1 MSKTTAG
8 PEPAPSVAISPIPR
22 FFSIDVLRGIALL
35 GILLISIWEFGG
47 FSTNQQTRLKLLQK
61 GFDYDLYA
69 TITIL
74 FEGKMR
80 AIFSMVFGAGIIL
93 YLSKPHQP
101 LAYTHE
107 HYIRRQM
114 SVSYTH
120 LRAHETPEHLVCRLL
135 LEKK

>member
-22 FFSIDVLRGIALL
+22 LFSIDVLRGIALL
-35 GILLISIWEFGG
+35 GILVISIWEFGG

-93 YLSKPHQP
+93 YLSKPHP
-101 LAYTHE
+101 
-107 HYIRRQM
+107 
-114 SVSYTH
+114 VSYTH
-120 LRAHETPEHLVCRLL
+120 LTLPTNREV
-135 LEKK
+135 